1 MTWAP
6 STYFS
11 FVMFFVI
18 LTVAVLSEKIHQLNP
33 SLWAVFTIVGLGLL
47 SLIFCVWRV
56 DAVGKNNKK
65 ENQRRWYYFAAVISG
80 LVVIL
85 TLVAAGV

>member
-18 LTVAVLSEKIHQLNP
+18 LTIAVLSEKIHQLNP
-33 SLWAVFTIVGLGLL
+33 SLWAVFTIMGMSLI

-56 DAVGKNNKK
+56 DTVGKNNKK

>member
-18 LTVAVLSEKIHQLNP
+18 LTIAVLSEKIHQLNP
-33 SLWAVFTIVGLGLL
+33 SLWAVFTIVGVGLL

-65 ENQRRWYYFAAVISG
+65 ENQRRWYYFTAVISG